1 MSSTTGS
8 NRSPRDHSAL
18 LPQSDDEQA
27 TKTPKIAKIQERTF
41 TVFPVGTSSYLD
53 VNSSPNCFY
62 IDKTSFI
69 PRLEKMSTAVILLAP
84 RSFGKSLLLDT
95 LACYYDISRAETF
108 EEDFGKRWIGQAD
121 EFEHK
126 GTRPRKT
133 ELANKFYVLR
143 VDFSDISQANSLE
156 DFNKS
161 LNTLINN
168 AILYFTW
175 NYPEVGN
182 PPQTPKMGSFSL

>member
-1 MSSTTGS
+1 
-8 NRSPRDHSAL
+8 
-18 LPQSDDEQA
+18 
-27 TKTPKIAKIQERTF
+27 
-41 TVFPVGTSSYLD
+41 
-53 VNSSPNCFY
+53 
-62 IDKTSFI
+62 
-69 PRLEKMSTAVILLAP
+69 MSTAVILLAP